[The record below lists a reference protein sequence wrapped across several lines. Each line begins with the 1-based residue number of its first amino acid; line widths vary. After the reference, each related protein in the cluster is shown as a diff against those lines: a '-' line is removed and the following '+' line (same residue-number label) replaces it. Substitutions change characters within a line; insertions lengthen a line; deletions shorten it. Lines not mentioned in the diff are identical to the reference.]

1 MARVNAQ
8 QWLEKWGRRLS
19 AAGPDIASGVDRV
32 KQAPGEKAAAAQDL
46 MLQRLTEA
54 ITSGVW
60 ARNTAAVSLESW
72 QTSMKKKGIPRIAQG
87 VAGAQANKQGSITA
101 LLAAVDTAAAA
112 AHALPKGDIEASI
125 ARAAAFM
132 RSMKENAPKRRG
144 IK

>member
-19 AAGPDIASGVDRV
+19 ASGPDIAAGVDRV
-32 KQAPGEKAAAAQDL
+32 KQAPGERAAAAQDL
-46 MLQRLTEA
+46 MLQRLTES

-60 ARNTAAVSLESW
+60 ARNVARVSLNEW
-72 QTSMKKKGIPRIAQG
+72 QTAMKKKGIPRIAQG
-87 VAGAQANKQGSITA
+87 VSSAQANKQASIEA
-101 LLAAVDTAAAA
+101 LLSAVDTAAAA

-144 IK
+144 LK